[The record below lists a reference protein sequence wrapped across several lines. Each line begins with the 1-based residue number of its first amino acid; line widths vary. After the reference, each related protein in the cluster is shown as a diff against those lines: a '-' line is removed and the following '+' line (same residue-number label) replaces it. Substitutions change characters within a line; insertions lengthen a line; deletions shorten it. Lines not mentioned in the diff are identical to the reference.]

1 MSTAGSLLRS
11 FSNAIA
17 RVVRGIENRRAA
29 KALMHLD
36 ARGLADIG
44 LSRGAV
50 ESAFANTSPFE
61 DPTPQL
67 SRIAARRGSGL
78 PARESAPS
86 PARER
91 DTLWTGTLP
100 SAGSVAV
107 P

>member
-11 FSNAIA
+11 LSNALT
-17 RVVRGIENRRAA
+17 RVLYGIENRRAA

-50 ESAFANTSPFE
+50 DSAFANTSPFE

-67 SRIAARRGSGL
+67 SRIAARRGASL
-78 PARESAPS
+78 PVRESTPS
-86 PARER
+86 PAREQG
-91 DTLWTGTLP
+91 TLWTGTLP